1 MKRKLSLLILCLLLV
16 SLLPLTPLQAEEEQ
30 VRVLLSTGSK
40 SKLTLEL
47 YGTYTCGDTT
57 VEGGTLTVTASKS
70 TITLTHSE
78 KGTLYSGTGTGVL
91 QGAGEEKGYVTLA
104 TASDKVRKYTG
115 SMSFY
120 AEDGVARAVNTVSM
134 TDYICGVAVPEVGRD
149 ADTDILKV
157 ALLTAKG
164 FALAELK
171 PKKAYDVRD
180 TTSDQLFYGYFPDAD
195 KVLAAAEEV
204 GSMTLLYEGKV
215 VKTHYGSANGGVIL
229 TPKNRWGGNATYEGA
244 YQCKYDPFDLL
255 GSEKNLILLVDGDN
269 PASMEAGLY
278 GYLSQLAGGEIT
290 EILSME
296 GYNTLGNDSRYPV
309 AYAPQSGFKMTV
321 ATAEGE
327 KTLDILFADLT
338 EKVVSASG
346 SVCFVTKVGEK
357 SWRICFGNS
366 SGPRVGVS
374 HRGAAVMA
382 QMGYDYVDILAF
394 YYPGGQLT
402 QADGSVLTS
411 DKDLSP
417 TGILPHITGENNSNI
432 TAVGYMQE
440 DSELRQTASSSAQS
454 MGSLPAGRGVGL
466 YKKSGS
472 FYKCMDLVTGVVGY
486 VPASAITD
494 TVPVA
499 TATPAPTET
508 PEPAETPAPADSPA
522 PTVAPTD
529 TPAPTATATP
539 AETATPVP
547 SATAAPSDTP
557 EPTIKATVAP
567 SATPEATSTP
577 ESTPLDT
584 PTPAPTDTAVPEET
598 PVATDTPAPTDAP
611 TPTETPTPSPEP
623 LLGDVDGDGVVTA
636 QDAAWILRHV
646 VGLEVLPD
654 SCLLQADVDG
664 DGLITAADAAK
675 ILQYVVGLI
684 ETL

>member
-47 YGTYTCGDTT
+47 FGTYTCGDTT

-78 KGTLYSGTGTGVL
+78 KGTLYTGTGTGVL

-104 TASDKVRKYTG
+104 TASDKVRKYAG

-120 AEDGVARAVNTVSM
+120 AEDGVARAVNTVPM

-149 ADTDILKV
+149 ADADILKV

-180 TTSDQLFYGYFPDAD
+180 TTSDQLYYGYFPDAD
-195 KVLAAAEEV
+195 RVLAAAEEV

-255 GSEKNLILLVDGDN
+255 GSEKNLVLPVDGDN

-278 GYLSQLAGGEIT
+278 GYLNQLAGGEIT
-290 EILSME
+290 GILSME
-296 GYNTLGNDSRYPV
+296 GYNTLDNDSRYPA
-309 AYAPQSGFKMTV
+309 AYAPQTGFKMTV

-327 KTLDILFADLT
+327 RTLDVLFADLT

-402 QADGSVLTS
+402 QADGTVLTS
-411 DKDLSP
+411 DKDLNP
-417 TGILPHITGENNSNI
+417 TGILSHITGENNSNI
-432 TAVGYMQE
+432 TAAGYISE
-440 DSELRQTASSSAQS
+440 DTELRQTASSSAQS
-454 MGSLPAGRGVGL
+454 MGALPAGRGVGL

-494 TVPVA
+494 TAPVA
-499 TATPAPTET
+499 TATPAPAES
-508 PEPAETPAPADSPA
+508 PEPAETPAPADTPVPTVEPTDTIA
-522 PTVAPTD
+522 PTE
-529 TPAPTATATP
+529 TPAPTATAAPVPSPTP
-539 AETATPVP
+539 AE
-547 SATAAPSDTP
+547 APTDTP
-557 EPTIKATVAP
+557 EPTAEATVAP
-567 SATPEATSTP
+567 SATPEATNTP
-577 ESTPLDT
+577 EPTPLDT
-584 PTPAPTDTAVPEET
+584 TTPAPTDTAVPEET
-598 PVATDTPAPTDAP
+598 PVATATPA
-611 TPTETPTPSPEP
+611 PTETPTTSHEP
-623 LLGDVDGDGVVTA
+623 LIGDVDGNGVVTA
-636 QDAAWILRHV
+636 QDAAQILRHV

-654 SCLLQADVDG
+654 SYLLQADVDG

>member
-47 YGTYTCGDTT
+47 FGTYTCGDTT

-78 KGTLYSGTGTGVL
+78 KGTLYTGTGTRVL

-104 TASDKVRKYTG
+104 TASDKVRKYAG

-149 ADTDILKV
+149 ADADILKV

-164 FALAELK
+164 FALVELK

-180 TTSDQLFYGYFPDAD
+180 TTSDQLYYGYFPDAD
-195 KVLAAAEEV
+195 RVLAAAEEV

-255 GSEKNLILLVDGDN
+255 GSEKNLVLPVDGDN

-278 GYLSQLAGGEIT
+278 EYLNQLAGGEIT
-290 EILSME
+290 GILSME
-296 GYNTLGNDSRYPV
+296 GYNSLGNDSRYP
-309 AYAPQSGFKMTV
+309 ATYAPQTGFKMTV
-321 ATAEGE
+321 ATVEGE
-327 KTLDILFADLT
+327 RTLDVLFADLT

-346 SVCFVTKVGEK
+346 SICFVTKVGEK
-357 SWRICFGNS
+357 SWRICFGNN

-411 DKDLSP
+411 NKDLSP
-417 TGILPHITGENNSNI
+417 TGILSHITGESNSNI
-432 TAVGYMQE
+432 TAVGYISE
-440 DSELRQTASSSAQS
+440 DTELRQTASSSAQS
-454 MGSLPAGRGVGL
+454 MGALPAGRGVGL

-494 TVPVA
+494 TAPVA
-499 TATPAPTET
+499 TATPAPTES
-508 PEPAETPAPADSPA
+508 PEPAETPAPADSPVS
-522 PTVAPTD
+522 TVEPTD
-529 TPAPTATATP
+529 TPAPTGTPAPTP
-539 AETATPVP
+539 AE
-547 SATAAPSDTP
+547 APTDTP
-557 EPTIKATVAP
+557 EPTAEATVAP
-567 SATPEATSTP
+567 SAPPEATNTP
-577 ESTPLDT
+577 EPTPLDT
-584 PTPAPTDTAVPEET
+584 TTPAPTDTAVPEET
-598 PVATDTPAPTDAP
+598 PVATATPA
-611 TPTETPTPSPEP
+611 PTETPTTSPEP
-623 LLGDVDGDGVVTA
+623 LIGDVDGDGVVTA
-636 QDAAWILRHV
+636 QDAAQILRHV

-654 SCLLQADVDG
+654 SYLLQADVDG

>member
-47 YGTYTCGDTT
+47 FGTYTCGDTT

-78 KGTLYSGTGTGVL
+78 KGTLYTGTGTGVL
-91 QGAGEEKGYVTLA
+91 QAAGEEKEYVTLA

-115 SMSFY
+115 SMNFY
-120 AEDGVARAVNTVSM
+120 AEDSVARAVNTVSM
-134 TDYICGVAVPEVGRD
+134 MDYICGVAVPEVGRD
-149 ADTDILKV
+149 ADADILKV

-164 FALAELK
+164 FALSELK
-171 PKKAYDVRD
+171 PKKAFDVRD
-180 TTSDQLFYGYFPDAD
+180 TTSDQLYYGYFPDAD
-195 KVLAAAEEV
+195 RVLAAAEEV
-204 GSMTLLYEGKV
+204 GSMTLLYDGKV

-229 TPKNRWGGNATYEGA
+229 TPKNRWGGSAAYEGA

-255 GSEKNLILLVDGDN
+255 GSEKNLILPVDGDN
-269 PASMEAGLY
+269 PASMEGELY

-290 EILSME
+290 GILSME
-296 GYNTLGNDSRYPV
+296 GYNTLGNDSRYPA
-309 AYAPQSGFKMTV
+309 AYAPQTGFKMTV

-338 EKVVSASG
+338 DKVVSASG
-346 SVCFVTKVGEK
+346 SICFVTEVGEK

-382 QMGYDYVDILAF
+382 QMGYDYVDILDF

-402 QADGSVLTS
+402 RADGTVITS

-417 TGILPHITGENNSNI
+417 AGILSHITGENNSNI
-432 TAVGYMQE
+432 TAVGYISE
-440 DSELRQTASSSAQS
+440 DTELRQTASSFAQS
-454 MGSLPAGRGVGL
+454 MGALPTGRGVGL

-486 VPASAITD
+486 VPAPAITD

-499 TATPAPTET
+499 TATPAPTES
-508 PEPAETPAPADSPA
+508 PEPVETPAPADTPVPTSTATPV
-522 PTVAPTD
+522 PTVTATPEPTE

-539 AETATPVP
+539 
-547 SATAAPSDTP
+547 
-557 EPTIKATVAP
+557 EPTAEAT
-567 SATPEATSTP
+567 TMPEATSTP
-577 ESTPLDT
+577 EPAPLET

-598 PVATDTPAPTDAP
+598 PVTTATSAPTDAP
-611 TPTETPTPSPEP
+611 TATETPAPSSAP
-623 LLGDVDGDGVVTA
+623 LMGDVDGDGVVTA
-636 QDAAWILRHV
+636 QDAAGILRHV
-646 VGLEVLPD
+646 VGLEVLHD
-654 SCLLQADVDG
+654 SYLLQADVDG